1 MAATL
6 PTLYTEYYLWHFHWL
21 KLLGWFAT
29 RNPLSFSSFLLF
41 CWMQKPHSH
50 TLISSLKFQA
60 FKQTSR
66 QLLSKRCLCLIAGV
80 DWSLSLLLMMRPWLH
95 LLKTSGT
102 KQESISAEVA
112 TDRSNLSNIQKERQK
127 LHETVHAKTI
137 NKIIVKEQF
146 FLKTHSRKSNPKV
159 QTLCYKCT

>member
-21 KLLGWFAT
+21 KLPGWFAT
-29 RNPLSFSSFLLF
+29 RTPLSFSSFLLF

-112 TDRSNLSNIQKERQK
+112 IDGSNVSNIQKERQK

-137 NKIIVKEQF
+137 NKITVKEHKKINTFKKQ
-146 FLKTHSRKSNPKV
+146 HPPKV